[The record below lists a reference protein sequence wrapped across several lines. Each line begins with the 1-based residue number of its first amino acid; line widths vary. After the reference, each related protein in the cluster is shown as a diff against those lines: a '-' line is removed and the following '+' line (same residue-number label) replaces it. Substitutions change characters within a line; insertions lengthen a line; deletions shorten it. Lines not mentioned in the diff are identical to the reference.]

1 MIGRAAEFA
10 AWCQDIRD
18 RFEAAFSFKPS
29 GAPNLVNL
37 TSIVQERIMRCAVE
51 ARFFG
56 IDDGRDELAILAHH
70 TLLKDDLRFHGSRRS
85 NFIKNLYGY
94 QEKHGLLLTY

>member
-1 MIGRAAEFA
+1 MIGRAAEFT
-10 AWCQDIRD
+10 AWCQDIRE
-18 RFEAAFSFKPS
+18 RFESAFSLKPNP
-29 GAPNLVNL
+29 APNLVNL

-56 IDDGRDELAILAHH
+56 IDDHRDDLAILAHH

-85 NFIKNLYGY
+85 NFIENLYGY
-94 QEKHGLLLTY
+94 QEKEGLLA